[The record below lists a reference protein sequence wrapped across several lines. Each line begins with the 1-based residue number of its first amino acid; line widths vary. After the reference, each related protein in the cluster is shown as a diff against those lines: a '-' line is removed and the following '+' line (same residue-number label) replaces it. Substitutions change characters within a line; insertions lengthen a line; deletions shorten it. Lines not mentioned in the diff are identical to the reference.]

1 MRPERWLNKS
11 KESCILNN
19 TETVENKV
27 MTQEK
32 FNQIAAVLIAVV
44 TLLTAIVAYLQRDA
58 SAELVGSLTLTRLGP
73 DILRKRF
80 FNFML

>member
-1 MRPERWLNKS
+1 MRKTLY
-11 KESCILNN
+11 LNN
-19 TETVENKV
+19 TETIENKV

-58 SAELVGSLTLTRLGP
+58 SAELVGSLTLTRKAA
-73 DILRKRF
+73 DILHKRF
-80 FNFML
+80 FNDML